1 MCFYVLVAHLDRVRP
16 SEGRGSA
23 FESHRGRQSI
33 KKRQIICLFLIPI
46 HFELELYKHA
56 LLILDLRHINL

>member
-23 FESHRGRQSI
+23 FESHRGRQLI
-33 KKRQIICLFLIPI
+33 KKKANDFA
-46 HFELELYKHA
+46 FF
-56 LLILDLRHINL
+56 

>member
-33 KKRQIICLFLIPI
+33 KKKANDLPF
-46 HFELELYKHA
+46 FNLYSS
-56 LLILDLRHINL
+56 